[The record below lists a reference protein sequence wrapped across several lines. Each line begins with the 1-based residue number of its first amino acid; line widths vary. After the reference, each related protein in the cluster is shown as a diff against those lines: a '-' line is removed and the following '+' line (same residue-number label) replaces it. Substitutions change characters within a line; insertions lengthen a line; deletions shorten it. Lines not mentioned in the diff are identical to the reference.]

1 MKVRVSNMVRGL
13 VLSRP
18 FVKSCL
24 ADGIVNYSALAR
36 LFADELEKRGVS
48 ASQAAIKMSL
58 IRVREEIMEEEKKL
72 RVKLKHVIG
81 SSVIQLQSDLT
92 VITVHKQRVLEKL
105 AEITKI
111 MKSAR
116 FLQLLQGVSSFTL
129 IISSEDKE
137 KIIQLLGPDSIIETR
152 DDQVALVLISP
163 KEILETPGVIALV
176 SSTLYENDI
185 NISQIVSCYNDTI
198 ILVDSAKASEAYR
211 ALETL
216 IKSIRTQSV

>member
-1 MKVRVSNMVRGL
+1 MKVRVASMVRGL

-24 ADGIVNYSALAR
+24 AEGIVNYSALAR
-36 LFADELEKRGVS
+36 LFSEELEKRGIS

-58 IRVREEIMEEEKKL
+58 IRVREEILEEERRLRAKL
-72 RVKLKHVIG
+72 RHVIG
-81 SSVIQLQSDLT
+81 SSVIQLQSDLI
-92 VITVHKQRVLEKL
+92 VITAHKQRVLEKL

-116 FLQLLQGVSSFTL
+116 FLQLLQGVGSFTL

-137 KIIQLLGPDSIIETR
+137 RVVQTLGPDNIIEVIE
-152 DDQVALVLISP
+152 DQVALIVISP
-163 KEILETPGVIALV
+163 KEIVETPGVIALI

-185 NISQIVSCYNDTI
+185 SISQIVSCYNDTI
-198 ILVDSAKASEAYR
+198 ILVDSTKASEAYR

-216 IKSIRTQSV
+216 IKSIRSQSI